1 VLVEQRAADLTGVPA
16 FIGFGNA
23 GFDQRERGRAAGVV
37 LDRWDGGMFDAIVEP
52 AKDGFLRMAVRGFF
66 ANGGKRCV
74 VLPVSLGGAE
84 PLAKVLRAGG
94 PLDDRTD
101 VDLICVPDAVS
112 PLHRDNDPY
121 ELYTTVLE
129 HCRVM
134 GDRFAILDVPKIEEA
149 GTPRVVDEVLK
160 NVPRLRSEFGA
171 LYFPWIGSDP
181 AHDPLQS
188 PAPQA
193 GSQEWRW
200 LPQRPRDSVH
210 GPLGFG
216 PPSGHIAGLIARFD
230 GAIGPQRSPANALL
244 EDAID
249 TSVHIS
255 DLDHAR
261 LNDGGVN
268 CLRSVYGGGINVG
281 GARTLSGHLV
291 WQFVSTARVVI
302 GFRRWLEIG
311 MQDLVF
317 EPQTT
322 MLWDRIRLRLT
333 ARCFELLREGGL
345 AGNDPTEAFF
355 VKCDDETNPV
365 SEIDTG
371 RVVAYVGLAP
381 SVPAEFIII
390 RVEHDPVG
398 GTSSSLSE

>member
-1 VLVEQRAADLTGVPA
+1 VLVEQRVADLTGVPA

-23 GFDQRERGRAAGVV
+23 GFDQRDRGRAAGVV

-52 AKDGFLRMAVRGFF
+52 AKGGFLRMAVRGFF

-74 VLPVSLGGAE
+74 VLPASPDE

-101 VDLICVPDAVS
+101 IDLVCVPDAVS
-112 PLHRDNDPY
+112 PLHADGDPF

-134 GDRFAILDVPKIEEA
+134 GDRFAILDMPNVGATGSPHI
-149 GTPRVVDEVLK
+149 VDEVLK
-160 NVPRLRSEFGA
+160 KVPPRLRSEFGA
-171 LYFPWIGSDP
+171 LYFPWIGCDP
-181 AHDPLQS
+181 AHDPGQS
-188 PAPQA
+188 PAPRA

-200 LPQRPRDSVH
+200 LPHRPRDSVH
-210 GPLGFG
+210 GPLAFG
-216 PPSGHIAGLIARFD
+216 PPSGHVAGLIAHFD
-230 GAIGPQRSPANALL
+230 DTIGPQRSPANAILA
-244 EDAID
+244 DAID
-249 TSVHIS
+249 TAVHIS
-255 DLDHAR
+255 DLEHAQ

-281 GARTLSGHLV
+281 GARTLSGHV
-291 WQFVSTARVVI
+291 AWQFVSTARVVI
-302 GFRRWLEIG
+302 GFRRWLETG

-322 MLWDRIRLRLT
+322 MLWDRIRVRLT
-333 ARCFELLREGGL
+333 AKCFELLREGGL

-355 VKCDDETNPV
+355 VKCDAETNPV
-365 SEIDTG
+365 SEIDIG
-371 RVVAYVGLAP
+371 RVVAHVGLAP

-390 RVEHDPVG
+390 RVEHDPVS